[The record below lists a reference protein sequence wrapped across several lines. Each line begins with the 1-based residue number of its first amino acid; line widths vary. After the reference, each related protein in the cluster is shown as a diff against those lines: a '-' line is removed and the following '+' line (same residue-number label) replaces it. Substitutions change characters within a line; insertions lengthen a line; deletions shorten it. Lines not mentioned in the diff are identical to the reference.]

1 MLDVRAASS
10 IFAAANGRTIVLV
23 GDLMLDEWIIG
34 TTTRISPEAPVPVVR
49 LRERRTAPGAGAN
62 VAMNLLKMGARVRV
76 VGVVGND
83 WAGEELGREL
93 EEAGADV
100 SGLLRDDT
108 RPTILKTRIVA
119 QSQQQHQQMVRVDR
133 ESEAPFQRSVIEAL
147 RGHLHTSLAGATAL
161 CISDYDKGLATSG
174 VLGSTIQEA
183 LKLGLRVAGGPKPPN
198 LAYFRGAD
206 FVSLNQ
212 YEASEAAGVRLD
224 SEDVV
229 ESAGEALR
237 QQLEV
242 RSLVITFSS
251 RGARLFEEGKPSH
264 FLRNHEVEVFDGT
277 GAGDTFLA
285 GTTIGL
291 AGGANFGQASELGNL
306 AGAASV
312 RHTGVVAVTPEEVLR
327 VAEEPLPSTQ

>member
-1 MLDVRAASS
+1 
-10 IFAAANGRTIVLV
+10 VLV

-76 VGVVGND
+76 VGVVGTD
-83 WAGEELGREL
+83 WAGEELAREL
-93 EEAGADV
+93 QEAGADV
-100 SGLLRDDT
+100 DGLLRDDT

-133 ESEAPFQRSVIEAL
+133 ESDVPFKRGVTDAL
-147 RGHLHTSLAGATAL
+147 RVRLHAALEGANGL
-161 CISDYDKGLATSG
+161 CISDYDKGLATCGILSA
-174 VLGSTIQEA
+174 TIEEA
-183 LKLGLRVAGGPKPPN
+183 LRQGLRVSGGPKPPN

-224 SEDVV
+224 SEDII

-242 RSLVITFSS
+242 NSLVITFSS
-251 RGARLFEEGKPSH
+251 RGARLFEAGRPSH

-277 GAGDTFLA
+277 GAGDAFLA

-291 AGGANFGQASELGNL
+291 LGGATFGEASEVGNL

-312 RHTGVVAVTPEEVLR
+312 RHAGVVAVTPEEVR
-327 VAEEPLPSTQ
+327 RIAEEPATSTR